1 VLSIADMDHRIQ
13 PDFGKAKIQGLVE
26 QPALEEGIHKI
37 VPGLELALPM
47 RFPVR
52 GSDQ

>member
-26 QPALEEGIHKI
+26 QPALEEGYPQDR
-37 VPGLELALPM
+37 PGP
-47 RFPVR
+47 
-52 GSDQ
+52 